1 MGDRP
6 VNETRGAA
14 TRISRRAL
22 VFGSLAAGAATL
34 LAACTPSAPPA
45 SKPADSGT
53 AAKPAA
59 TTAPAQAAAPAQT
72 SAPAAAGATAA
83 PAAAAAGT
91 PKKGGEYILASESDA
106 NSLEP
111 HNDLTNVRIYVTGL
125 VYDNLVSMDQDLKL
139 QPGLAESWTVTP
151 DNLTYTFK
159 LRKGAKFH
167 NGREVTADDVIW
179 TYNRILDPKTNASQ
193 KVDLEV
199 IDTMTAPDPNTL
211 VIKTKF
217 IFGEFLTALAG
228 YSTMI
233 VPKEVVEQ
241 NGDLRKVAVG
251 SGPFILEEWR
261 EKTYVKLKKNPDHWE
276 ANNIYV
282 DRITIPIIPDEQT
295 ALAQLRSGA
304 VHSLLLSDLKN
315 VGLVKDDKAL
325 ALQKTSTLQ
334 TDILVFNCGKPPFN
348 DPKLRQAFSWA
359 IDRNKVLAGGA
370 AGLGE
375 LTGPLPP
382 AMKPY
387 ALPGNSFPS
396 HTPDKEKAKA
406 MLKEL
411 GKDSGFSPTIL
422 VSATNPNA
430 RGMLNAQVMADE
442 LRQVGVTLNI
452 QMLEPAVWSKRFPK
466 PTYDFELSSNSIIG
480 YLGPDA
486 YLYFRFNH
494 EGFNQPNW
502 NEPDIEKTL
511 LEGRQTP
518 DGDKRTQIYQDVQKT
533 LVDRVP
539 YLWLYTLDNYWVHQP
554 FVKGFRAD
562 PAGRWI
568 AAKSVWLDK

>member
-1 MGDRP
+1 
-6 VNETRGAA
+6 
-14 TRISRRAL
+14 
-22 VFGSLAAGAATL
+22 
-34 LAACTPSAPPA
+34 
-45 SKPADSGT
+45 
-53 AAKPAA
+53 
-59 TTAPAQAAAPAQT
+59 
-72 SAPAAAGATAA
+72 
-83 PAAAAAGT
+83 
-91 PKKGGEYILASESDA
+91 
-106 NSLEP
+106 
-111 HNDLTNVRIYVTGL
+111 
-125 VYDNLVSMDQDLKL
+125 
-139 QPGLAESWTVTP
+139 
-151 DNLTYTFK
+151 
-159 LRKGAKFH
+159 
-167 NGREVTADDVIW
+167 
-179 TYNRILDPKTNASQ
+179 
-193 KVDLEV
+193 
-199 IDTMTAPDPNTL
+199 L
-211 VIKTKF
+211 VIKTK
-217 IFGEFLTALAG
+217 ILFGEFLTALAG

-261 EKTYVKLKKNPDHWE
+261 EKTHIKLKKNPDHWE
-276 ANNIYV
+276 AGNIHV

-295 ALAQLRSGA
+295 ALAQVRSGA
-304 VHSLLLSDLKN
+304 VHSLLLTDLKN
-315 VGLVKDDKAL
+315 VALVKDDKAL
-325 ALQKTSTLQ
+325 TVQKSGTLQ

-348 DPKLRQAFSWA
+348 DLKLRQAFSLA
-359 IDRNKVLAGGA
+359 VDRKKVLAGGA
-370 AGLGE
+370 AGLGD
-375 LTGPLPP
+375 LTGPLPT

-387 ALPGNSFPS
+387 SLPGDSYPS

-411 GKDSGFSPTIL
+411 GKEGFSTTIL

-430 RGMLNAQVMADE
+430 RGMLNAQVLADE

-486 YLYFRFNH
+486 YLYFRFH
-494 EGFNQPNW
+494 HDGFNQPNW

-518 DGDKRTQIYQDVQKT
+518 DGDKRTQIYQEVQKT
-533 LVDRVP
+533 IVDRVP

>member
-1 MGDRP
+1 MGDGS

-14 TRISRRAL
+14 MRISRRAL
-22 VFGSLAAGAATL
+22 VVGSLAAGAATL
-34 LAACTPSAPPA
+34 LAACTPAAPPA

-59 TTAPAQAAAPAQT
+59 TTAPAAAAATSAPSQAAPAQT
-72 SAPAAAGATAA
+72 SAPA
-83 PAAAAAGT
+83 AAAAAGT
-91 PKKGGEYILASESDA
+91 PKKGGEYILASLSDA

-125 VYDNLVSMDQDLKL
+125 VYDNLVSIDQDLKL
-139 QPGLAESWTVTP
+139 QPGLAESWTVAP

-179 TYNRILDPKTNASQ
+179 TYNRILDPKLNASQ
-193 KVDLEV
+193 KVDLET
-199 IDTMTAPDPNTL
+199 IDTMTAPDPYTL
-211 VIKTKF
+211 VIKTK
-217 IFGEFLTALAG
+217 IVFGEFLTALAG

-251 SGPFILEEWR
+251 SGPFIFEEWR
-261 EKTYVKLKKNPDHWE
+261 EKTHIKLRKNPDHWE
-276 ANNIYV
+276 ANNIHV

-325 ALQKTSTLQ
+325 ALQKSSTLQ
-334 TDILVFNCGKPPFN
+334 TDILVFNCGKPPF
-348 DPKLRQAFSWA
+348 DDLKLRQAFSWA

-387 ALPGNSFPS
+387 ALPGASFPS

-411 GKDSGFSPTIL
+411 GKENMTTTIL

-442 LRQVGVTLNI
+442 LRQVGVTMNV

-502 NEPDIEKTL
+502 NETDIEKTL

>member
-1 MGDRP
+1 MGARAFQ
-6 VNETRGAA
+6 EGSRSA
-14 TRISRRAL
+14 TRLSRRAL
-22 VFGSLAAGAATL
+22 IAGSLAAGAAAL
-34 LAACTPSAPPA
+34 LTACAQAPAAP
-45 SKPADSGT
+45 KPADT
-53 AAKPAA
+53 PAPAKPAGAA
-59 TTAPAQAAAPAQT
+59 TTAPAP
-72 SAPAAAGATAA
+72 AA
-83 PAAAAAGT
+83 PAAATTPAGAAASGT
-91 PKKGGEYILASESDA
+91 PKRGGEYILASESDA

-111 HNDLTNVRIYVTGL
+111 HADLTNVRIYVTGL
-125 VYDNLVSMDQDLKL
+125 VYDNLVSIDQDLKL
-139 QPGLAESWTVTP
+139 QPGLAETWMASP

-159 LRKGAKFH
+159 LRRGAKFH
-167 NGREVTADDVIW
+167 NGREVTADDVIYS
-179 TYNRILDPKTNASQ
+179 YNRILDPKTNASQ
-193 KVDLEV
+193 KVDLET
-199 IDTMTAPDPNTL
+199 IDSMTAPDPYTL

-217 IFGEFLTALAG
+217 VFGEFLTALAG

-241 NGDLRKVAVG
+241 NGDLRKVAIG

-261 EKTYVKLKKNPDHWE
+261 EKTHIKLRKNPDHWE

-282 DRITIPIIPDEQT
+282 DRITVPIIPDEQT

-315 VGLVKDDKAL
+315 VGLVKDDPAL
-325 ALQKTSTLQ
+325 ALQRSPTLQ
-334 TDILVFNCGKPPFN
+334 TDILVFNCGKPPF
-348 DPKLRQAFSWA
+348 DDLKLRQAFSWA
-359 IDRNKVLAGGA
+359 VGRQKVLAGGA

-382 AMKPY
+382 AMKPH
-387 ALPGNSFPS
+387 ALPGDSFPS
-396 HTPDKEKAKA
+396 HTPDKEQAKA
-406 MLKEL
+406 LLKEV

-430 RGMLNAQVMADE
+430 RGMLNAQVLADE
-442 LRQVGVTLNI
+442 LRQVGVNLQI
-452 QMLEPAVWSKRFPK
+452 QMLEPAVWTKRFPK
-466 PTYDFELSSNSIIG
+466 PVYDFELSSNSIIG

-511 LEGRQTP
+511 LDGRQTP